1 MFFRVTCPGVADVS
15 VSAVQGFDVQFSN
28 AQKSSCREGVFAIFS
43 NYVRTKKKHIYIYK
57 DTGAFVDWKAKR
69 AVIPL
74 FFALG
79 MKKYGM
85 YSIARLS
92 TFQTHS
98 AQCLLNMH
106 LAKTL

>member
-1 MFFRVTCPGVADVS
+1 MSNFPTPKSLHVERVFSRFFQIMFGP
-15 VSAVQGFDVQFSN
+15 
-28 AQKSSCREGVFAIFS
+28 
-43 NYVRTKKKHIYIYK
+43 KKAYIYIYK